1 MPYGYV
7 LIDHNK
13 REVYKGSDLLKLD
26 LLIAD
31 AASKEKAS
39 LTTSNG
45 HEYTKF
51 VEEDSKEKLQ
61 QENEYKSEIQLGEI
75 LDDFLGEIER
85 ANYQGDG
92 RAKNRRNKRRRGL

>member
-13 REVYKGSDLLKLD
+13 REVYKGSDLMKLD
-26 LLIAD
+26 RLIAD
-31 AASKEKAS
+31 ASKEKAF
-39 LTTSNG
+39 LTTFNG
-45 HEYTKF
+45 HEYPEF
-51 VEEDSKEKLQ
+51 FAEDSKEKLH
-61 QENEYKSEIQLGEI
+61 QENEFKSEIQIGEI

-92 RAKNRRNKRRRGL
+92 RAKNRRNKMRRG

>member
-31 AASKEKAS
+31 AASKQKAF

-45 HEYTKF
+45 HEFTKF
-51 VEEDSKEKLQ
+51 VEEDSKEKLH

-75 LDDFLGEIER
+75 LGDFLEEIER
-85 ANYQGDG
+85 A
-92 RAKNRRNKRRRGL
+92 KHKVSKK